1 MIRPSGVLPDS
12 ACVLDDGWAGR
23 TGRTNGRK
31 EGICSGSAGT
41 VLCDWTQRE
50 IAMTA
55 LLLIG
60 AALIGY
66 AGGIWT
72 KPYMDSLIAKFSKVK
87 DDVTKDL

>member
-1 MIRPSGVLPDS
+1 
-12 ACVLDDGWAGR
+12 
-23 TGRTNGRK
+23 
-31 EGICSGSAGT
+31 
-41 VLCDWTQRE
+41 
-50 IAMTA
+50 MTA